1 MNTYEKY
8 AQEFFSL
15 MVAMGPLMPPV
26 AERITRG
33 EMRMVMILDHEG
45 RSLSAGELSKI
56 TGLCTGRTTA
66 ILISL
71 EEKGYIQRAHSKKDH
86 RIVMVSLSK
95 KGRASVEA
103 GKEDMTEK
111 AAAFF
116 EKLGADDTQDLL
128 RIIRKASELKKNV
141 PASEN
146 PFLDDGGP
154 LPPFDAK
161 KGNL

>member
-1 MNTYEKY
+1 M
-8 AQEFFSL
+8 
-15 MVAMGPLMPPV
+15 
-26 AERITRG
+26 
-33 EMRMVMILDHEG
+33 
-45 RSLSAGELSKI
+45 I

-71 EEKGYIQRAHSKKDH
+71 EDKGYIQRTRDPKDR

-128 RIIRKASELKKNV
+128 RIIRKASELKKSV

-154 LPPFDAK
+154 LPPFNRK
-161 KGNL
+161 KGK

>member
-1 MNTYEKY
+1 MNTYEEY
-8 AQEFFSL
+8 AQEFFTL
-15 MVAMGPLMPPV
+15 MVEMGPLMPPV

-45 RSLSAGELSKI
+45 RSLSAGELSMI
-56 TGLCTGRTTA
+56 TGLCTGRTAA

-71 EEKGYIQRAHSKKDH
+71 EDKGYIQRTRDPKDR

-128 RIIRKASELKKNV
+128 RIIRKASELKKSV

-154 LPPFDAK
+154 LPPFNRK
-161 KGNL
+161 KGK